1 MSGSGQESRSI
12 EIWTS
17 VHRRLRAEVDPVV
30 FDKWLEPLTFA
41 GLHGNAVHLAAP
53 TRFQRDW
60 VENTF
65 GERILAL
72 WQEES
77 SENDAEISEVEILVQ
92 PKSRKPPK
100 DAEAAA
106 AEKAQRQA
114 ETAKADRRWTAAI
127 KRARER
133 GRGDKRPEL
142 EKARK
147 QLGKVGVWS
156 RTPYFGEPH
165 EATSLAATAEELGY
179 QALWIP
185 GFDGGHIF
193 ERCGLALKATS
204 KLTIATGIVNIW
216 RHEPAEVAETVHTLR
231 AISGDRFLLGLGS
244 SHKYLIGDDYDKIS
258 PIAKMSGYL
267 DALDAGG
274 TPEEDRLLGALG
286 PKMLELAAERTAGS
300 HPCFMPPEHTAA
312 AREVLGAGPLLMP
325 ELGVILET
333 DPVKARTIARSF
345 ASLYYKGPNYN
356 NNLRR
361 FGYTD
366 EDFAGEGSDR
376 LIDAIIAWGDPATI
390 AARVQ
395 AHLDAGADHVA
406 VHSRGLSPEVDVWR
420 ELAPFLL

>member
-1 MSGSGQESRSI
+1 MTGSDQESRLLD
-12 EIWTS
+12 IWTS
-17 VHRRLRAEVDPVV
+17 VHGRLRAEVDPVV

-41 GLHGNAVHLAAP
+41 SLHGNAVHLTAP

-77 SENDAEISEVEILVQ
+77 SENDAEIREVEILVQ
-92 PKSRKPPK
+92 PKSRKPSK

-106 AEKAQRQA
+106 VEEVQRQA

-142 EKARK
+142 EKVRK

-156 RTPYFGEPH
+156 RTPYFGESH

-193 ERCGLALKATS
+193 ERCGMALEATS

-216 RHEPAEVAETVHTLR
+216 RHEPAEVAETVSKLR
-231 AISGDRFLLGLGS
+231 AKSGGRFLLGLGS

-286 PKMLELAAERTAGS
+286 PKMLELAAERTVGS

-312 AREVLGAGPLLMP
+312 AREVLGEGPLLMP

-390 AARVQ
+390 AARVR

-406 VHSRGLSPEVDVWR
+406 VHSRGLSPEADVWR